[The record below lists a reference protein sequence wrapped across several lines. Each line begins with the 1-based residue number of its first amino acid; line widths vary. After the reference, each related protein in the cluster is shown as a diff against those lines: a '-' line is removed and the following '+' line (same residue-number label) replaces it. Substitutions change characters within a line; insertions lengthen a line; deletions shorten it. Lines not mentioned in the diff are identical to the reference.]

1 MTLEDDTPGGVAMI
15 TAHGHHLSAGVVE
28 DDHIVLEGG
37 HLLEDE
43 ELAYLQLMSDG
54 EGRPPLVDVCVIA
67 FSHRSHPPVAASV
80 GGDDDVRRDFS
91 EPPDEIMRD
100 P

>member
-1 MTLEDDTPGGVAMI
+1 MTFEDATPGGIAIV
-15 TAHGHHLSAGVVE
+15 TTPGHHIGAGVVE
-28 DDHIVLEGG
+28 DDHTVLEGG
-37 HLLEDE
+37 HPLRDE

-54 EGRPPLVDVCVIA
+54 EGRPPLIDVYVIA
-67 FSHRSHPPVAASV
+67 FSHRSQPLVAACV

-91 EPPDEIMRD
+91 EPPNEITRD

>member
-1 MTLEDDTPGGVAMI
+1 MALEDDTPGRVAMV

-54 EGRPPLVDVCVIA
+54 EGRLPLVDVCVLA
-67 FSHRSHPPVAASV
+67 FHHRSHPPVAACV
-80 GGDDDVRRDFS
+80 GGDDDVRRGFS
-91 EPPDEIMRD
+91 EPPDEITRG